1 MESYAAASQVYAAG
15 LIFARVGA
23 IVMLLPGFGD
33 TSVPPRI
40 RLSFA
45 FLMALMLMP
54 VVAKGMPVPGDVSG
68 VAGAVIKELMIG
80 LMIGAI
86 LRMLL
91 SSLATAGE
99 IISIQTT
106 LSFAQTA
113 APGQAQPS
121 TTLGT
126 FLGLIGITLIMATDL
141 HHMFL
146 AAIVKSYSIFPF
158 SRPIQISDGA
168 QLAIQTVAGSFRL
181 GLQLAA
187 PVVVLL
193 PVEVDR
199 PLLAAFSKPALV
211 TVAVSPGRPS
221 THCLA
226 STSVAWWRV
235 LVWVQLI
242 AVSLAPM
249 VKVLPLSATLL
260 PVQARVAV

>member
-126 FLGLIGITLIMATDL
+126 FLGLIGITLIMTTDL

-187 PVVVLL
+187 PVVVFSVIFNVAAGLVGRVMPQFQVFFVVTPLIVLL
-193 PVEVDR
+193 G
-199 PLLAAFSKPALV
+199 LSIFALSLGV
-211 TVAVSPGRPS
+211 IGMVWLNRYRELVSQFLG
-221 THCLA
+221 
-226 STSVAWWRV
+226 
-235 LVWVQLI
+235 
-242 AVSLAPM
+242 
-249 VKVLPLSATLL
+249 
-260 PVQARVAV
+260 